1 LAAGGANVCV
11 VGRQSAELARTVD
24 AIGRQVGTAVA
35 IEADVSVAAD
45 VERAVAASVGAF
57 GGLDLL
63 VHAAGV
69 SRSGFVTD
77 LTEDDW
83 DAMFDTNV
91 KSCFLLGKHAVPAMR
106 ARGGGAIVTV
116 SSIYAIAARSGA
128 AAYAATKAALT
139 TLTKIM
145 AVDHIADGVRI
156 NCVAPGTIRT
166 PMVESLAREADAAD
180 PAAVIDQAGRLPPLG
195 RLVDV
200 GEVVSL
206 ICYLLS
212 DESSGIVGA
221 CYPIDGGRLPLLGA
235 AD

>member
-1 LAAGGANVCV
+1 MIDWS
-11 VGRQSAELARTVD
+11 R
-24 AIGRQVGTAVA
+24 
-35 IEADVSVAAD
+35 
-45 VERAVAASVGAF
+45 
-57 GGLDLL
+57 
-63 VHAAGV
+63 AGV